1 MECDLYNVGKA
12 LGDLN
17 DLDQHVNWL
26 CKALEQRGG
35 EDKRA
40 RRRSPGHPKSKC
52 GKICVKPNAPGKG
65 SMEGQMLC
73 QGASRG
79 FMGEERE
86 GANGR
91 VKWVKKIR
99 PSKEWATILSE

>member
-35 EDKRA
+35 EDKRD

-52 GKICVKPNAPGKG
+52 RKICVKPNAPGKG
-65 SMEGQMLC
+65 SMKGRCCARELLEASWERSEKEQM
-73 QGASRG
+73 A
-79 FMGEERE
+79 E
-86 GANGR
+86 
-91 VKWVKKIR
+91 
-99 PSKEWATILSE
+99 